1 MLAIGCDHAAAA
13 LKEELKAWLLAG
25 GYEVKDYGVA
35 EGEKAEY
42 PAMALQV
49 AKAVATA
56 SDVAGGACE
65 LGVLLCGTGV
75 GMSIAA
81 NKVKGVRAACCSEP
95 YSAKLSREHNDSNI
109 LCLGAR
115 VLGPELAKM
124 ILAAWLGAQFE
135 GGRHAQRVEMIRAME
150 EEAQ

>member
-13 LKEELKAWLLAG
+13 LKEELKVWLLAE

-35 EGEKAEY
+35 VGEKAEY
-42 PAMALQV
+42 PAMALEV
-49 AKAVATA
+49 GRAVAC
-56 SDVAGGACE
+56 GACE

-81 NKVKGVRAACCSEP
+81 NKVRGARAACCGEP

-124 ILAAWLGAQFE
+124 TLAAWLDARFE
-135 GGRHAQRVEMIRAME
+135 GGRHARRVDMIRAME
-150 EEAQ
+150 YEN